1 MTDWQLGFQAFH
13 EGRMREAADRLSVAT
28 ADAELTVTRDV
39 RYESSAYLGAALYAL
54 GMGVESVSAFEA
66 AFQLSPTP
74 TVSPDLSLN
83 LTHAYLAA
91 GRREAARETL
101 LYLLEHSPGH
111 VAARMLL
118 QRLDSTPQDEA
129 VTGSIL
135 GASVESVKKYIS
147 TLAFETSESG
157 GYEPAQ
163 VREALH
169 QLESYID
176 GLDKHLREGKETIT
190 RYEEEIQRLRQMEDA
205 MVQNI
210 VQMQNP
216 VPLDETTAAE
226 LSPIEILFQKKH

>member
-13 EGRMREAADRLSVAT
+13 EGRMREAADRLGAAT
-28 ADAELTVTRDV
+28 ADTDLTVTRDI
-39 RYESSAYLGAALYAL
+39 RYESNAYLGAALYAL
-54 GMGVESVSAFEA
+54 GRGAESVSAFEA

-74 TVSPDLSLN
+74 AVPPELSLN
-83 LTHAYLAA
+83 LTYAYLAA

-118 QRLDSTPQDEA
+118 LRLDSTPQEET

-147 TLAFETSESG
+147 TLTFETSEAS

-163 VREALH
+163 VREALR
-169 QLESYID
+169 QLEGYID
-176 GLDKHLREGKETIT
+176 GLDKRLREDEATIT
-190 RYEEEIQRLRQMEDA
+190 RCEEEIQRLRQMEDVI
-205 MVQNI
+205 VQNI

-216 VPLDETTAAE
+216 TPLDETKAGE
-226 LSPIEILFQKKH
+226 LSPIEILFQKKY